1 MRCDK
6 CGRNMVKVDR
16 REEMTDLDDDA
27 TDGQIADFFAT
38 EMSGD
43 AGAWSVGVIEYH
55 CAHCDAYHQI
65 QEDELTNYKSL
76 IVGWH
81 EKAAVE
87 GDYFSRFVFE
97 YLAFI
102 AHLKNNVYFGETR
115 DRNVIQ
121 NLKQDF
127 RRQDLYVQSVQSNDD
142 LLKVFEALIREL
154 QRSPLRNSSMDL
166 DYPEI
171 DKWWNCSGR
180 KPLDNDPGQ
189 GGVIRTPDDWENTIE
204 FWYSVRNN
212 LFHGGKS
219 PNIQRDLFLVEHAY
233 KTLAVFM
240 KSEIDALA

>member
-1 MRCDK
+1 
-6 CGRNMVKVDR
+6 MVKFDR
-16 REEMTDLDDDA
+16 REEMADLDDDA
-27 TDGQIADFFAT
+27 TDGQIADFLAA

-43 AGAWSVGVIEYH
+43 AGAWSIGIIEYH
-55 CAHCDAYHQI
+55 CANCDTCCQVQH
-65 QEDELTNYKSL
+65 DGLTNYKSL

-81 EKAAVE
+81 EKAAGD

-115 DRNVIQ
+115 DRDVIQ
-121 NLKQDF
+121 SLKRDF
-127 RRQDLYVQSVQSNDD
+127 RRRELYVRSIQSSDE
-142 LLKVFEALIREL
+142 LLKVLEVLIREL
-154 QRSPLRNSSMDL
+154 QRSPLHNSSMDL
-166 DYPEI
+166 DFPEI
-171 DKWWNCSGR
+171 DKWWNCSGQR
-180 KPLDNDPGQ
+180 PLDDNSEQRGIIHSPH
-189 GGVIRTPDDWENTIE
+189 DWENTIE